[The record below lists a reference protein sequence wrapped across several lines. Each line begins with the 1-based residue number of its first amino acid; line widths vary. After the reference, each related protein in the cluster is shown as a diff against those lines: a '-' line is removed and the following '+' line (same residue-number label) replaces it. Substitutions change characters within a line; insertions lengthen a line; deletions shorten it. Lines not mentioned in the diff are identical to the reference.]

1 MFSRASGRHRAP
13 GRHAAAGAR
22 RRRVLA
28 LASPRELVGAAQAVG
43 PRGALKS
50 AAGLSVIAGLSTAL
64 LLPSGETGDQAL
76 ALSSA
81 GSPAALGRSA
91 DGGSVS
97 RNASSPRLALEGEL
111 GPETEESALDAP
123 TGPIVDT
130 TTFGVSGVEA
140 VPNAYAAALDPETV
154 ALVRYSLTA
163 YASEGRGKGLT
174 VNGQRV
180 YSAVRSAFGLTNIG
194 GLRPGDPLDHGSG
207 RAIDVMIT
215 SKVQGD
221 AVAAFVLAHAKEFN
235 IKYVIWQQR
244 SWKPERG
251 AWRLMGDRGSPTQN
265 HMDHVHISVR

>member
-1 MFSRASGRHRAP
+1 MSSRTPGRHRAP
-13 GRHAAAGAR
+13 GRHAVAR
-22 RRRVLA
+22 PRRSRVLA
-28 LASPRELVGAAQAVG
+28 LASPRELAGAAQAVG

-50 AAGLSVIAGLSTAL
+50 AAGLSVVAGLATAL
-64 LLPSGETGDQAL
+64 LLPSAESGDQAL
-76 ALSSA
+76 ALSTA
-81 GSPAALGRSA
+81 GSTAAAERSA

-97 RNASSPRLALEGEL
+97 RNASSSRVALEGDL
-111 GPETEESALDAP
+111 GSEAEEGALDAP
-123 TGPIVDT
+123 TGPIADAT
-130 TTFGVSGVEA
+130 SFGVSGVQA

-163 YASEGRGKGLT
+163 YAREGRGKGLT

-215 SKVQGD
+215 SKAQGD

-265 HMDHVHISVR
+265 HMDHVHISVL